1 MAEKTILWQSIK
13 ELQAQEQLFFDR
25 NGQNVGSSQK
35 EFPQYFPKSW
45 LGRTQCQ

>member
-13 ELQAQEQLFFDR
+13 ELQAQEQLFLTATDKMSVVRKR
-25 NGQNVGSSQK
+25 N
-35 EFPQYFPKSW
+35 FPIFSKIW